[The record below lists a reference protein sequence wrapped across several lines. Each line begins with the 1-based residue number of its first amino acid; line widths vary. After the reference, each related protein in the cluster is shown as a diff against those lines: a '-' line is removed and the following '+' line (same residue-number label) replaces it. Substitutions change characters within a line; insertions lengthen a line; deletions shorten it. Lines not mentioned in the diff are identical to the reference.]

1 MSTQDVHPDQ
11 NPIPAPLRRIPESVR
26 DSLTPQQAYAVS
38 SAVQPSG
45 RHPVDLRLT
54 LPLPGRPVF
63 FSIVA
68 GREQRSDDRLAAERR
83 QHPLHTLGNVVF
95 MISSLTGFYTLGLL
109 AVLMMG
115 SVLDY

>member
-1 MSTQDVHPDQ
+1 MRTQDIHPEQ
-11 NPIPAPLRRIPESVR
+11 QPIPAPLRRIPEPVR
-26 DSLTPQQAYAVS
+26 DSLTPAQAQAVS
-38 SAVQPSG
+38 TAVQPSG

-63 FSIVA
+63 FSVVA
-68 GREQRSDDRLAAERR
+68 GRERRSGDRLAAERR